1 MLNMLH
7 ELETVVIPQWAVTA
21 IVNGDYTGWSDD
33 DEALIERWLEAKAK
47 KHGMG
52 DIHIEA
58 SGYENFYYANDLTDM
73 GDDCV
78 EVRLFA
84 HGLQPLTED

>member
-1 MLNMLH
+1 MLR
-7 ELETVVIPQWAVTA
+7 ELETVVIPQWALVA
-21 IVNGDYTGWSDD
+21 IVNDDYSGLSDE
-33 DEALIERWLEAKAK
+33 DEALIEAWLEAKAK
-47 KHGMG
+47 KHGSLYAS

-58 SGYENFYYANDLTDM
+58 SDYTNFYYANDLTDV

-84 HGLQPLTED
+84 HGLQPRTED